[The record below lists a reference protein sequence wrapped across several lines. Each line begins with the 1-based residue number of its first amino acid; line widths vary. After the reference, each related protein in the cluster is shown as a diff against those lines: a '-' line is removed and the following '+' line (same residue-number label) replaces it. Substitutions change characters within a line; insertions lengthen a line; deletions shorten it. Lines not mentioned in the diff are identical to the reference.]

1 MTGDTQTPGQLSGRI
16 GEEATARLL
25 EQRGWRIL
33 ARNFR
38 RRFGEIDIVARQGDT
53 LIFVEVKTRSSLRFG
68 APAEAVDAR
77 KRRRLSKTAL
87 DYMMRSHLTDL
98 NARFD
103 VASVLLDDQGRIA
116 RIELLENAFDFTG

>member
-1 MTGDTQTPGQLSGRI
+1 MKGDTQTPGRL

-38 RRFGEIDIVARQGDT
+38 RRFGEIDIVARQGET
-53 LIFVEVKTRSSLRFG
+53 LVFVEVKTRSSARFG

-87 DYMMRSHLTDL
+87 DYMMRTHLTGVS
-98 NARFD
+98 ARFD
-103 VASVLLDDQGRIA
+103 VASVLLDGQGRVA
-116 RIELLENAFDFTG
+116 RIELLENAFDFTE